1 MDKKLEVQWWDGSV
15 VGHLIHR
22 GPIYF
27 VYDEDW
33 IDKGHDLSPLS
44 LPFVP
49 EAYNGSKG
57 VEGLP
62 GLIADCLPDAWGQK
76 IARREFAKNKW
87 GNPTAMPLLAWRGSG
102 GLGSLQF
109 FPALTEESQSKKL
122 QVIGAAALAKNA
134 GEIERGEAK
143 EVLPQLAK
151 GGGTPGGALP
161 KTLILYYPDGTL
173 KVASPDGIGEPS
185 ILKFDQ
191 SPNNNKAPEEHLY
204 AKMAKMAGIRT
215 VSTKLISEDGASGR
229 RHLLV
234 KRFDVPDPK
243 TPEKRLH
250 FHTSS
255 GMLHKDPGDM
265 DYSDLYRT
273 LIRLKSDPE
282 ELREITRRMIF
293 NVLSSNHD
301 DHGKNHAFA
310 YDEESR
316 GWALTPAYD
325 MTYAEGILERGTCIV
340 GEVWPSIKSMVSL
353 CEQVGISNDE
363 FMEIFEKVK
372 QALDQWPD
380 LAAQEKIPSAIIK
393 EIQERHLTI
402 QKRIQE

>member
-1 MDKKLEVQWWDGSV
+1 M
-15 VGHLIHR
+15 
-22 GPIYF
+22 
-27 VYDEDW
+27 
-33 IDKGHDLSPLS
+33 
-44 LPFVP
+44 
-49 EAYNGSKG
+49 
-57 VEGLP
+57 
-62 GLIADCLPDAWGQK
+62 ADCLPDAWGQK
-76 IARREFAKNKW
+76 IARREFSKHNW
-87 GNPTAMPLLAWRGSG
+87 GKPTAMPLLAWRGSG
-102 GLGSLQF
+102 GLGALQF
-109 FPALTEESQSKKL
+109 FPALTENFQSEKFEE
-122 QVIGAAALAKNA
+122 IGAAALAKNA
-134 GEIERGEAK
+134 AEIERGEAE

-161 KTLILYYPDGTL
+161 KILILHYSDGTI
-173 KVASPDGIGEPS
+173 KVASPDGIGEPC

-191 SPNNNKAPEEHLY
+191 SPNNTKAPEEHIY
-204 AKMAKMAGIRT
+204 GRMAGMAGIRS
-215 VSTKLISEDGASGR
+215 VSTKFISEDGSGGR

-234 KRFDVPDPK
+234 KRFDGPDPK

-255 GMLHKDPGDM
+255 GMLHKDPGEM
-265 DYSDLYRT
+265 DYSDLYRII
-273 LIRLKSDPE
+273 IRLGCDPE
-282 ELREITRRMIF
+282 ELREVTRRMIF

-325 MTYAEGILERGTCIV
+325 MTYAEGILERGTSIM
-340 GEVWPSIKSMVSL
+340 GEVWPSVKTMMSL
-353 CEQVGISNDE
+353 SEQVGISNDE

-380 LAAQEKIPSAIIK
+380 IAAHEKIPSGIIK
-393 EIQERHLTI
+393 EIRDRHLTI